1 VAATRN
7 SLQFRPY
14 FRADLRIN
22 YRINRPK
29 LSHKIA
35 LDLVNVLNTENVL
48 TLTYAP
54 DDLETSGSPVRE
66 EYQLGFLPL
75 FITAWISDFSS
86 VCYSH

>member
-1 VAATRN
+1 VVWVAATRN

-29 LSHKIA
+29 LSHEIA
-35 LDLVNVLNTENVL
+35 MDLVNVLNTENVL

-54 DDLETSGSPVRE
+54 TIWRRQEAR
-66 EYQLGFLPL
+66 
-75 FITAWISDFSS
+75 
-86 VCYSH
+86 